1 MKELQKEILSE
12 GQIRR
17 RVRELGAQISR
28 DFAGKELVV
37 VGVLKGA
44 FLFMADLVRE
54 LSIPVRCDFIRVSSY
69 NADGSRS
76 GSIRLD
82 FDVTQPIENEEVLLI
97 EDILDTGH
105 TLRYLLQHLSAKNP
119 KSLNVCCLLDKKHHP
134 DLTSQIRYVGFD
146 VPNDYLIGYGLD
158 LDGKYRELSYVASV
172 NLQQS

>member
-1 MKELQKEILSE
+1 LKELQKEILSE

-76 GSIRLD
+76 GSTRLD

-119 KSLNVCCLLDKKHHP
+119 KSLNVCCLLDK
-134 DLTSQIRYVGFD
+134 SIIR
-146 VPNDYLIGYGLD
+146 I
-158 LDGKYRELSYVASV
+158 
-172 NLQQS
+172 